1 MGSSVAHLVGNVATE
16 VKASLENQG
25 HERASFRLIATERRR
40 DGVTGTWV
48 DGDEFAVTVV
58 CWGTLAR
65 NVSQSVRLGD
75 PLLVTGRLTTR
86 KYEVEGD
93 TKYLTELRALQV
105 GHDLSRGRSVFSRL
119 SAAGGGS
126 STAGTATADEAEAD
140 PHQAADR
147 AAAREAGDGR
157 AAVDEILAA
166 AF

>member
-1 MGSSVAHLVGNVATE
+1 MGSSVAHLIGNVATE
-16 VKASLENQG
+16 LKTSLENQG

-58 CWGTLAR
+58 CWGALAR

-105 GHDLSRGRSVFSRL
+105 GHDLSRGRSVFSRQ
-119 SAAGGGS
+119 SAAS
-126 STAGTATADEAEAD
+126 SAAPVDEAEAD

-147 AAAREAGDGR
+147 AAAREVGDGTP
-157 AAVDEILAA
+157 AVDEMLAA

>member
-16 VKASLENQG
+16 LRTSLENQG

-40 DGVTGTWV
+40 DAATGTWV

-65 NVSQSVRLGD
+65 NVARSVRLGD
-75 PLLVTGRLTTR
+75 PLMVSGRLTTR
-86 KYEVEGD
+86 KFEADGE
-93 TKYLTELRALQV
+93 TKYLTELRAIQL
-105 GHDLSRGRSVFSRL
+105 GHDLSRGRSVFSRA
-119 SAAGGGS
+119 SSGAGAAAPLDG
-126 STAGTATADEAEAD
+126 ADAD

-147 AAAREAGDGR
+147 AAGDG
-157 AAVDEILAA
+157 AVDEMLAA